1 MKKLSIIL
9 FAFILIASA
18 CSKDDEEETPE
29 VKALNPTSAQ
39 KGFSIEYTSTTCSLC
54 GHYGGPTL
62 HQFAKDAPHS
72 VVIALHVNASDPM
85 ANNSLSY
92 GFSSDRPSGGGIPS
106 FWIADKKSDM
116 KDAGAM
122 KAYIAANGT
131 AIAGIDLKYTKEGSN
146 MKVETLTKFFSAGTG
161 DYYLSVYILEDGID
175 GSSKAGTG
183 YVQPGT
189 SSVYPNDDYKHDFV
203 IRAASANNNVMGE
216 KIMTNPA
223 SGKEIS
229 KNFTIPLDAA
239 WTHKLYAVAVLWKYD
254 SSAPIKYSYIN
265 AMRK

>member
-72 VVIALHVNASDPM
+72 VVIALHVNGNHDPM
-85 ANNSLSY
+85 ANNLSY
-92 GFSSDRPSGGGIPS
+92 GFTGRPSGGGIPS

-122 KAYIAANGT
+122 KAYIAANKT

-146 MKVETLTKFFSAGTG
+146 MKVEVLTKFFSAGTG
-161 DYYLSVYILEDGID
+161 DYYLSVYVLEDGID
-175 GSSKAGTG
+175 GSSKAATG

-189 SSVYPNDDYKHDFV
+189 SQSYPNDDYKHDFV
-203 IRAASANNNVMGE
+203 LRAATNNMVMGE

-223 SGKEIS
+223 SGKEIT
-229 KNFTIPLDAA
+229 KKYTIPLDAS
-239 WTHKLYAVAVLWKYD
+239 WTHKLYAVAVLWKHD
-254 SSAPIKYSYIN
+254 ANATMEYSYIN